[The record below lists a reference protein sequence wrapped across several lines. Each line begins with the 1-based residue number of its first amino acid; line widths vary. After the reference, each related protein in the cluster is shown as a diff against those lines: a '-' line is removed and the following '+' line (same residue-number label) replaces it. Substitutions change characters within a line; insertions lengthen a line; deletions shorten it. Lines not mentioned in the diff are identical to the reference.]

1 MLLRKFDSEM
11 SLLLRPHP
19 GVLRMG
25 GHEGPETEDG
35 LPEREDRHGAHPV
48 AHTTTLFEHNGCC

>member
-11 SLLLRPHP
+11 SLLLPSHP

-25 GHEGPETEDG
+25 GHEGEETEDG
-35 LPEREDRHGAHPV
+35 LPE
-48 AHTTTLFEHNGCC
+48 